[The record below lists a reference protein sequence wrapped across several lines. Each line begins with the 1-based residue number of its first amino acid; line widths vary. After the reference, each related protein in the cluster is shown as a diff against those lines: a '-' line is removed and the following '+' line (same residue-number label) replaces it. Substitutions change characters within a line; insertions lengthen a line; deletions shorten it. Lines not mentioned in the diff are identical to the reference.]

1 MENNQNESRNILK
14 GKRLL
19 ITYLILGAVIAF
31 YAYKLFSYQIINGE
45 NYRTRAEDNRTNTI
59 SLPTQRGLIYDRNGV
74 ILARNVA
81 SYNVVITPAD
91 LPEDDGAVQ
100 EVYRRLSTYID
111 IPASA
116 DVPDEE
122 QVRNFSAC
130 QNDLAISQIVYIGES
145 LAPYDPVRIKC
156 NIDKDTAM
164 AISENTAELPGVS
177 IETEAVRD
185 YPTGDLTA
193 EVVGFLG
200 PISQLEQDYWENIGF
215 ISNRDKIG
223 YSGVERSLNDI
234 LIGRNGERIVEIDN
248 SGQVLRDLVAPQ
260 APVPGNSVKLTID
273 IRLQNAARSALVN
286 GMDEFNTLR
295 NEKKYTSGVVIAMDP
310 RTGEILAMV
319 SYPSYENNRMA
330 RIIPS
335 YYYNQL
341 VSDPQTPL
349 LNKAISGTFPPGSV
363 YKMATAVGI
372 LNEGVVTPE
381 TTIFDPGVIR
391 IEERYYE
398 NEATPRTR
406 EYVCYTYKSTNAGH
420 GDVNYIKGV
429 AQSCDVYFYM
439 VGGGYKDEVPEGLG
453 IWRIGEY
460 ARALGYGQIL
470 GIELDNEQEAPIP
483 DPNWKRLTVGETWS
497 TGDTYIATI
506 GQGYILATPL
516 QVLSSVATLAND
528 GKLMRPTIINQVLD
542 NDGNVIR
549 PFVPDMIWDV
559 TKDPVIHVYD
569 ENNYKTDETKIIE
582 PWTIQKAQE
591 GMREVVVNGTA
602 TTIFEGFTA
611 NGVEISTA
619 GKTGTA
625 EYCDNVAQAK
635 NICIEGKWPAHA
647 WYVGY
652 APYENPEI
660 AVVAFVYNGDE
671 GSVVAGPIAREV
683 FRAYFELKSLDA
695 GEGETVI
702 P

>member
-1 MENNQNESRNILK
+1 MENNQKENRNILE

-19 ITYLILGAVIAF
+19 ITYLILGAVIVF
-31 YAYKLFSYQIINGE
+31 YAYKLFSIQIVDGE

-59 SLPTQRGLIYDRNGV
+59 SLSTQRGLIYDRNGV

-81 SYNVVITPAD
+81 SYNVVITPAN

-100 EVYRRLSTYID
+100 EVYRQLSTYID

-116 DVPDEE
+116 DIPNEE

-130 QNDLAISQIVYIGES
+130 QTDLAISQIVYIGQS
-145 LAPYDPVRIKC
+145 LAPFEAVRIKC
-156 NIDKDTAM
+156 NIDEETAM
-164 AISENTAELPGVS
+164 VISEKTAELPGVS

-185 YPTGDLTA
+185 YPTGELTA
-193 EVVGFLG
+193 DVVGFLG
-200 PISQLEQDYWENIGF
+200 PISQLEQDYWENLGF
-215 ISNRDKIG
+215 VANRDKIG

-234 LIGRNGERIVEIDN
+234 LIGRNGERTVEVDN
-248 SGQVLRDLVAPQ
+248 SGQILRDLVAPQ
-260 APVPGNSVKLTID
+260 LPVPGNSLKLTID
-273 IRLQNAARSALVN
+273 VRLQNAARSALLKVMADN
-286 GMDEFNTLR
+286 NALR
-295 NEKKYTSGVVIAMDP
+295 NEQKYTSGVVIAMDP

-330 RIIPS
+330 RIIPA

-349 LNKAISGTFPPGSV
+349 LNRAISGTFPPGSV

-398 NEATPRTR
+398 NEAVPRTR

-460 ARALGYGQIL
+460 ARAIGYGQIL

-528 GKLMRPTIINQVLD
+528 GKLMRPTLVNQVLD

-569 ENNYKTDETKIIE
+569 EKFFKTDETKIIE

-611 NGVEISTA
+611 NDIEISTA

-625 EYCDNVAQAK
+625 EYCDNIAQEK
-635 NICIEGKWPAHA
+635 KICDEGKWPAHA

-671 GSVVAGPIAREV
+671 GSVVAAPVVREV

-695 GEGETVI
+695 GEGETII